1 MFFKAI
7 AGCPPD
13 SSSSRAEHQHTQ
25 RAAHG
30 TGCGPTVQISSH
42 DQWPPNSPN
51 TSPVDCYV
59 SCAMLEACRK
69 LKAKPKTIAELKESL
84 QVIWSNLYHAQGPID
99 KTVKDFTNKATEGLC
114 WSLELSVD
122 T

>member
-1 MFFKAI
+1 
-7 AGCPPD
+7 
-13 SSSSRAEHQHTQ
+13 
-25 RAAHG
+25 
-30 TGCGPTVQISSH
+30 
-42 DQWPPNSPN
+42 
-51 TSPVDCYV
+51 
-59 SCAMLEACRK
+59 MLEACRK